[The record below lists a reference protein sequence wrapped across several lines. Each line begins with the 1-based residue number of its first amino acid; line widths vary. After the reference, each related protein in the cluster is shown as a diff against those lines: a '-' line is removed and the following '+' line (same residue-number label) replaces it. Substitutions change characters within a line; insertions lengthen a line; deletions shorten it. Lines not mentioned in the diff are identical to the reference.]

1 MNYYTGLY
9 DKLSYLGLN
18 TDNVFLACGFY
29 SGNKNNNIIYP
40 DDWSRPFSAS
50 GELISSNPNSF
61 YFTGSGF
68 FNGNTNIKINKPFE
82 IDNSIIFIS
91 YEKLNNNDEILLSSV
106 AGNTFSN
113 YSGYCL
119 GVNQANKLYFKY
131 WNPIEGPF
139 AFTFE
144 NIISDKNFI
153 YVYKNLN
160 ALTIGQFNNNTLE
173 FETKSFSIFNN
184 AFRDSNQLFL
194 GGNSTSNNIP
204 WVSANNFSGYIDK
217 FYILK
222 NTSVFYANEL
232 GVSLFSNSDYVSTG
246 IEVNCIETGFPVFS
260 GFSYTGITGI
270 FPSGFIIES
279 TGITGYVNILSG
291 FSYTGV
297 TGFQQNIIGSF
308 VDNCGIPGNIYES
321 IPLTGTV
328 TGNLNILSGL
338 SGIIRS
344 TGIVNIN
351 LTGTITGQSLIFI
364 TGELCTTGENFDL
377 VLDYYK
383 DENFLR
389 SLSYSS
395 VSLLK
400 ENLINGDIVEV
411 FTENYV
417 LTGLDYNT
425 DLEKISIDQ
434 YYLNSRL
441 YNSGDFILYKNGQA
455 LINNNRL
462 IVQSGYEILVEPVND
477 YYISGDRIYLKEF
490 NENDYVFYDNITG
503 NYSARLL
510 TGNILSLPPGLTI
523 GNKLFIFKNGQKLIP
538 LRDYTPLTSNI
549 FSLINTPPDQ
559 ENNIMIKQY
568 FNNFNYVSGGSGY
581 MQITGKFNHKC
592 SQVYYNGIKQ
602 KIFNNYVENSNLDL
616 ISGNFY
622 YSLGTFRI
630 LNNLDNFFINL

>member
-9 DKLSYLGLN
+9 NKLDYLGLN
-18 TDNVFLACGFY
+18 INNIFFGCGFY

-40 DDWSRPFSAS
+40 DDWSRPSSAS
-50 GELISSNPNSF
+50 GELISDNPNSF

-82 IDNSIIFIS
+82 INNSIIFIS
-91 YEKLNNNDEILLSSV
+91 YEKLNNNDEILFSSV
-106 AGNTFSN
+106 MGDTFSN

-139 AFTFE
+139 TF
-144 NIISDKNFI
+144 NFKSIISDKNLI
-153 YVYKNLN
+153 YIYKELN
-160 ALTIGQFNNNTLE
+160 TLSIGKFNNNTLE
-173 FETKSFSIFNN
+173 FETESFSIFNN
-184 AFRDSNQLFL
+184 AFSDSNELFL

-222 NTSVFYANEL
+222 DVSVFYANDL
-232 GVSLFSNSDYVSTG
+232 GISLFSNPDYVSTG
-246 IEVNCIETGFPVFS
+246 IEVNCLETGFSTFS

-279 TGITGYVNILSG
+279 TGITGYINILSG
-291 FSYTGV
+291 FNYTGV

-364 TGELCTTGENFDL
+364 TGELCTTGENFNL
-377 VLDYYK
+377 ILDYDK
-383 DENFLR
+383 DEKFLQ

-395 VSLLK
+395 VALLK
-400 ENLINGDIVEV
+400 ENLKTGDIVEV
-411 FTENYV
+411 FTENYI
-417 LTGLDYNT
+417 LSTLDYNT
-425 DLEKISIDQ
+425 DLEKNSVDE
-434 YYLNSRL
+434 YYLNNKL

-455 LINNNRL
+455 LINNGRSL
-462 IVQSGYEILVEPVND
+462 ISNGYEILVVPIFD
-477 YYISGDRIYLKEF
+477 YYISGEKIYSKEF
-490 NENDYVFYDNITG
+490 DDTDYVFYDNITG
-503 NYSARLL
+503 NYWSRLL
-510 TGNILSLPPGLTI
+510 TGSTLELPPDI
-523 GNKLFIFKNGQKLIP
+523 NINSRLFIFKNGQKLISGY
-538 LRDYTPLTSNI
+538 DYIPINNNI
-549 FSLINTPPDQ
+549 FGLTNISSSQ
-559 ENNIMIKQY
+559 ENYIMIKQY
-568 FNNFNYVSGGSGY
+568 SNNFNYLSGTSGY
-581 MQITGKFNHKC
+581 IKITGKFNHDC

-602 KIFNNYVENSNLDL
+602 KINNNYVENSNLDL

-622 YSLGTFRI
+622 YNLNSSRI